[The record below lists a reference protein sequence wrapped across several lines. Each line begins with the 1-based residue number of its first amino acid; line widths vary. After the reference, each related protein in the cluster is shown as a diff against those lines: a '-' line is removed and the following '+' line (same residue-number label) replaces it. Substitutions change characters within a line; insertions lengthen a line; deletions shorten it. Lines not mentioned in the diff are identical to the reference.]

1 MNSSS
6 RFRISVGASP
16 SLSRSLPLCLCSLTG
31 FLLLLLQTVFA
42 SCVAAAACCSSNVQ
56 LDIESVEP
64 VCERAMLLPLHR
76 KDTCIFSSKR
86 HTRNGRKKI
95 YSVFSVFCAL
105 PFCFF
110 ICTIVCMFIII
121 AFSLFAEWSTKKTA
135 HTISRARSRSR
146 TPASVRNYT
155 HDIINCGV
163 CNVRMCKTA
172 VQDATHTVHLLFQR
186 HTVQPQV
193 DKEQYVFLYIIILP
207 FLNMRDRQSSVST
220 PYI

>member
-6 RFRISVGASP
+6 RFRISVGASL

-31 FLLLLLQTVFA
+31 FLLLLLQAVFA
-42 SCVAAAACCSSNVQ
+42 SCVVAAACCCSNVQ

-86 HTRNGRKKI
+86 HTRNGKKI
-95 YSVFSVFCAL
+95 YSVFLLYFVLCHSVSS
-105 PFCFF
+105 
-110 ICTIVCMFIII
+110 ICTIVCMLIII
-121 AFSLFAEWSTKKTA
+121 AFSLSLLAEWSTKKTA

-172 VQDATHTVHLLFQR
+172 VQDATHTVHLPFKR

-193 DKEQYVFLYIIILP
+193 DKEQYVFLY
-207 FLNMRDRQSSVST
+207 MK
-220 PYI
+220 